1 MTELNRPTSI
11 NTVNGLASPV
21 SPSRDLLIGRIFA
34 DESLRDYICQAAEQ
48 APEGLVD
55 QTAFLSF
62 CKQAADAY
70 VSANGRDGLTQ
81 DPDEAISAYIE
92 AGQRIAQRFEASAK
106 PNPKAVY
113 WPDPTKEGENLG
125 DVLPVSKTYP
135 FIDQSTVI
143 ASAGS
148 CFAVE
153 IAKYLVAHNF
163 NYLCLE
169 KTYDPETGTIVLE
182 TSMDDP
188 QIQYS
193 CRWGNLFNTPSF
205 TQVVENAF
213 GVRPLSQILTRHE
226 LPGGSLYLD
235 PYREAV
241 AFMSEEGYA
250 VEREK
255 HLANTRKVFETADV
269 FIMTL
274 GLNEAWQYIPD
285 GSYISRNPRDRSL
298 AGLLDHRTLTV
309 QENID
314 YLQRFVDVVRAHNPD
329 IKLIV
334 TVSPVPFLATGR
346 ADEHHVVT
354 ANTHSKAVLRVT
366 AEEIVARNENVFY
379 FPSYEVVTVC
389 SPQIWKQDQRHIHES
404 AVGRVMATFEKMFLT
419 RAAQVQLQLS

>member
-1 MTELNRPTSI
+1 M
-11 NTVNGLASPV
+11 
-21 SPSRDLLIGRIFA
+21 
-34 DESLRDYICQAAEQ
+34 
-48 APEGLVD
+48 
-55 QTAFLSF
+55 
-62 CKQAADAY
+62 
-70 VSANGRDGLTQ
+70 
-81 DPDEAISAYIE
+81 
-92 AGQRIAQRFEASAK
+92 
-106 PNPKAVY
+106 Y